1 MATVETV
8 QKGIAFLPCGNWMW
22 QEDEGA
28 TKAQYLKS
36 MHDKIYMLESMHLA
50 TVSSIPSKPT
60 SLRGNYHFTQIGKA
74 GTHGQ

>member
-1 MATVETV
+1 MATVKTV

-22 QEDEGA
+22 QEDD
-28 TKAQYLKS
+28 AQYLKS

-50 TVSSIPSKPT
+50 TVFSIPSKPT